1 MNTDTDE
8 VKNAE
13 RTRNKFSPF
22 MRAPEVGCPN
32 KFSQQKIG
40 PEREFN
46 CRIPAS
52 SDGFDASQRN
62 VARRLKAA
70 LRPQAGRQLPA
81 HLRVQNVVRLAEALP
96 AGVRDAEFERLIARI
111 DTGPIHRANNV
122 EIYTDGDAVFGAI
135 LNAIEAAK
143 HEILLETYILKDDQL
158 GHTLV
163 EQLGNA
169 TARGVTVRVLADAFG
184 SWMTSRRFWK
194 RMREMGI
201 EARLFHPFWKHI
213 WDHFIRDHRKIL
225 VVDRSV
231 SFIGGMNVGNEYG
244 SSRHAK
250 PGLWR
255 DTHARVAGSTAW
267 ELSTVF
273 REGWTRAGGFRFDI
287 PPFQP
292 VDADG
297 ARTLLLDSRPGR
309 GYSETASVLAA
320 IVGGCRKRIWITNS
334 YFAPRRVAVD
344 LLGQAARRGVD
355 VRLLLPGISDV
366 PLVRHAGHGHFGDL
380 LASGVRV
387 FEYQPAILHAKTLVA
402 DDYVT
407 VIGSSNLDFRSFHFN
422 AECNVLILDGQI
434 AQRMVRAFEVDLA
447 KSREIRPG
455 LWKKRSLFH
464 RVGDSLARCLSPLL

>member
-158 GHTLV
+158 GHALV
-163 EQLGNA
+163 ERLGNA
-169 TARGVTVRVLADAFG
+169 TARGVTVRVLAMLLDHGLRAGDFG
-184 SWMTSRRFWK
+184 SECVRWASK
-194 RMREMGI
+194 RVCSI
-201 EARLFHPFWKHI
+201 
-213 WDHFIRDHRKIL
+213 
-225 VVDRSV
+225 
-231 SFIGGMNVGNEYG
+231 
-244 SSRHAK
+244 
-250 PGLWR
+250 
-255 DTHARVAGSTAW
+255 
-267 ELSTVF
+267 
-273 REGWTRAGGFRFDI
+273 
-287 PPFQP
+287 
-292 VDADG
+292 
-297 ARTLLLDSRPGR
+297 
-309 GYSETASVLAA
+309 
-320 IVGGCRKRIWITNS
+320 
-334 YFAPRRVAVD
+334 
-344 LLGQAARRGVD
+344 
-355 VRLLLPGISDV
+355 
-366 PLVRHAGHGHFGDL
+366 HFG
-380 LASGVRV
+380 SIFGIISS
-387 FEYQPAILHAKTLVA
+387 AI
-402 DDYVT
+402 
-407 VIGSSNLDFRSFHFN
+407 IGRYSS
-422 AECNVLILDGQI
+422 LI
-434 AQRMVRAFEVDLA
+434 
-447 KSREIRPG
+447 
-455 LWKKRSLFH
+455 
-464 RVGDSLARCLSPLL
+464 ARCPSLGA